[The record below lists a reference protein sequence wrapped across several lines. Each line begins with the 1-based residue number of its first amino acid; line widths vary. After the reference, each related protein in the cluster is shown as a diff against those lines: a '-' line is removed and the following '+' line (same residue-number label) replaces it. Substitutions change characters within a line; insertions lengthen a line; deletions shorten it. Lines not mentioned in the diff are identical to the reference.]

1 MVIDPAVCEAIRRAA
16 TALVDAGYDV
26 GSDSAAFE
34 EAARLFFTLVR
45 TEESASTTKTIE
57 LLGDAQLR
65 RARASTMAYA
75 SESDFGSYI
84 KAFAQRSQCFEKELF
99 FEHYPVLLMP
109 VSCEFHFRVDFDQ
122 QGDAAVARMLTAHHP
137 MLAVSLLGVPGLSV
151 PMGLS
156 NGIPIGV
163 QLVSARFCEERC
175 LSAVSL
181 KLGIHLKP
189 QLIPRT

>member
-1 MVIDPAVCEAIRRAA
+1 MINGSLISILPTRSTKRAGRPVPRWIDLPCQ
-16 TALVDAGYDV
+16 TC
-26 GSDSAAFE
+26 S
-34 EAARLFFTLVR
+34 FTLVR

-75 SESDFGSYI
+75 SELDFGSYI
-84 KAFAQRSQCFEKELF
+84 KAFAQRSSMLREWMLF

-109 VSCEFHFRVDFDQ
+109 VSCELPFPVDFDQ

-137 MLAVSLLGVPGLSV
+137 MLAVSLLGLPGLSV

-163 QLVSARFCEERC
+163 QWFQRASVRN
-175 LSAVSL
+175 AVL
-181 KLGIHLKP
+181 C
-189 QLIPRT
+189 R